1 MPVCPN
7 CNYEYVEG
15 ILICPDCKSNL
26 VDANELEQFE
36 DLSED
41 DWVLIYTSFNE
52 IEVEMIKDNLESAG
66 ISASIL
72 SQRDSSFPAPG
83 NLAYIKLMV
92 KKPDVSEALEFIQD
106 VKKNNNDDEMS
117 NDSE

>member
-1 MPVCPN
+1 MPVCPK

-26 VDANELEQFE
+26 VDASELYQNE
-36 DLSED
+36 DLTED
-41 DWVLIYTSFNE
+41 DWVLIYSSFNE

-83 NLAYIKLMV
+83 NLSVVKLMV
-92 KKPDVSEALEFIQD
+92 KKSDVPEALDFIQE
-106 VKKNNNDDEMS
+106 VKKNANDDET
-117 NDSE
+117 E